1 MSRNEKDVSFS
12 NWQDVKKRYFTAEQL
27 AESDLRVA
35 LIGELVNAR
44 KEKGITQ
51 QQLEAMTGIRQPVIA
66 RIETGA
72 TQPRISTVIR
82 LLSALGKK
90 LAVVPQGA

>member
-1 MSRNEKDVSFS
+1 MKTNNNSAVGS
-12 NWQDVKKRYFTAEQL
+12 NWEDVKKEYFTPEEI
-27 AESDLRVA
+27 AESELRVA

-66 RIETGA
+66 RIESGA
-72 TQPRISTVIR
+72 THPQITTVIK
-82 LLSALGKK
+82 LLRALGKK
-90 LAVVPQGA
+90 LAIVPESV